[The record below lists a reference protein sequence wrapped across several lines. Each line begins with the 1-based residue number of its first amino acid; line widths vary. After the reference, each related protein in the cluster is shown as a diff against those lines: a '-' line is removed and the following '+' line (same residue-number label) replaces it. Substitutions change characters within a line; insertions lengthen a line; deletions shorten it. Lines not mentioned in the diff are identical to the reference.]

1 MTSNARLR
9 LGTRAS
15 PLARWQ
21 AQWVAGRL
29 AELGVET
36 ALVPISTRG
45 DERRTGPIGAIG
57 GQGVFTK
64 ELQRALVDGEID
76 LAIHSLKDLPTDAV
90 AGLVL
95 AAVPPRGPL
104 GDVLISRNGEPFSE
118 LPHGAVVGTGS
129 LRRRTQLWHA
139 RPDLRMEDVRGNVET
154 RVAKLHGGAFDAL
167 VLAEAG
173 LERLGLAGEITER
186 LPLSLM
192 LPAVGQGALG
202 IEARADD
209 QDTLA
214 LLAPLDDNETHCA
227 VAAERSMLA
236 ALRGG
241 CLAPAGGW
249 GRVIDSQLHLSGVVL
264 SADGARRV
272 FAELT
277 GGVSDPVS
285 LGQTVAAELFS
296 QGAGDLIEGAR
307 NGGAGIE

>member
-1 MTSNARLR
+1 MASNARLR

-29 AELGVET
+29 AELGIET
-36 ALVPISTRG
+36 VLVPISTRG
-45 DERRTGPIGAIG
+45 DERRAGPIGAIG
-57 GQGVFTK
+57 EQGVFTK
-64 ELQRALVDGEID
+64 ELQRALIDGDID
-76 LAIHSLKDLPTDAV
+76 LAVHSLKDLPTDAV

-95 AAVPPRGPL
+95 AAVPARGPL
-104 GDVLISRNGEPFSE
+104 GDVLISRSGQRFDA
-118 LPHGAVVGTGS
+118 LPRGAAVGTGS

-154 RVAKLHGGAFDAL
+154 RVNKLHDGDFDAL

-173 LERLGLAGEITER
+173 LERLGLTGEITQR

-202 IEARADD
+202 LEARADD

-214 LLAPLDDNETHCA
+214 LLSPLDDDETHRA

-241 CLAPAGGW
+241 CLAPVGGW
-249 GRVIDSQLHLSGVVL
+249 GRVAEGRLQLSGVVL

-277 GGVSDPVS
+277 GATDPIA
-285 LGQTVAAELFS
+285 LGQAVAADLFS
-296 QGAGDLIEGAR
+296 QGAGELIEGAR
-307 NGGAGIE
+307 NGGDATE